1 MKKAENELSSYS
13 GILSAFV
20 GKAPKEMKPKEKAVE
35 EPRGDQQIRKLSGY
49 EWAGTTQDQRRGAIA
64 KVNFSDLRGNTRQ
77 KWRFQDVEYC
87 RGTTGPGLS
96 FTIAPR
102 TI

>member
-20 GKAPKEMKPKEKAVE
+20 GKAPKEMKPKEEAVE

-49 EWAGTTQDQRRGAIA
+49 EWAGMSRVYSSLVGFTSCIV
-64 KVNFSDLRGNTRQ
+64 KVR
-77 KWRFQDVEYC
+77 
-87 RGTTGPGLS
+87 
-96 FTIAPR
+96 
-102 TI
+102 